1 MEKAK
6 LTRAQADALESERRL
21 LEGDTNAMIKVHTG
35 GRGAKLDY
43 DKALNALSND
53 EYCRALYVGYEIIE
67 EDQVITVTPELRKEI
82 QDYFLEREKDDRE
95 WMVGWRRGYKDALA
109 LLGIKA

>member
-6 LTRAQADALESERRL
+6 LTREQAGALMEALVGTSPADVVEAHTDSEYAW
-21 LEGDTNAMIKVHTG
+21 EGPTAT
-35 GRGAKLDY
+35 
-43 DKALNALSND
+43 LNAVSLD
-53 EYCRALYVGYEIIE
+53 TLCRALYVGYEIVE
-67 EDQVITVTPELRKEI
+67 EDQVITVTPEIRKEI